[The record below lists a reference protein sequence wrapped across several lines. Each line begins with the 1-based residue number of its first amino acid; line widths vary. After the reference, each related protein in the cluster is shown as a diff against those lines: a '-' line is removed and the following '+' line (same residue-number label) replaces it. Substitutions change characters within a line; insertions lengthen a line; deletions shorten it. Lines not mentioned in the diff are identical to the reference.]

1 MRRMTDHR
9 VAVGDVLARKY
20 RVERVLA
27 KGNMGVVVAATH
39 VDLGQL
45 LAVKMMLPDT
55 EQTPELRERF
65 MREARAAVRLK
76 SQHVARVVDVGIDE
90 HDAPYM
96 AMEYLEGQDLADTL
110 KARGPLPFDE
120 AVEFVLQAC
129 EAVGEAHALG
139 IVHRDLKPANLFL
152 TKDVSGAPC
161 VKVLDFGIS
170 KLSGAELTLTQE
182 AQALGSPLYMSPEAM
197 GSAKHVDARTDIWAL
212 GIILYQLV
220 AGRTPFHETTMAQ
233 LCNRILFGTPTPLA
247 DLRPDAPPGF
257 EAIILR
263 CLEREREKRFDN
275 VAAFA
280 GALLPYTPARAR
292 IYIERISRVVGVEP
306 APMSLP
312 SGTADTQPGVGPR
325 APMASVPAMAAA
337 GASSNAGFALPS
349 SQSSLVLPR
358 VESPVKRSNRA
369 PLIAG
374 AILIFAIPLV
384 FVVRAW
390 TQPTQP
396 TQPTNAVTTT
406 SPEAAVV
413 AAPPPPVTHSVV
425 LPVAPMQSADVLPDS
440 AIEASPSASIAVS
453 ANTPPAVGPT
463 TKATTKATT
472 KGTAKPAP
480 TFSLDERR

>member
-1 MRRMTDHR
+1 MTDHR

-45 LAVKMMLPDT
+45 LAVKMMLPDK

-76 SQHVARVVDVGIDE
+76 SQHVARVVDVGTDD

-96 AMEYLEGQDLADTL
+96 AMEYLEGKDLADTL
-110 KARGPLPFDE
+110 KTRGQLPFDE

-152 TKDVSGAPC
+152 TTDVSGAPC

-170 KLSGAELTLTQE
+170 KMSGAELTLTQE

-220 AGRTPFHETTMAQ
+220 AGRTPFHESTMPQ
-233 LCNRILFGTPTPLA
+233 LLNRILFSAPTPLA
-247 DLRPDAPPGF
+247 EYRSDAPPGF
-257 EAIILR
+257 ETVILR

-280 GALLPYTPARAR
+280 GALLPFTPPRAR
-292 IYIERISRVVGVEP
+292 VYIERISRVVGVDSP
-306 APMSLP
+306 PMSLP
-312 SGTADTQPGVGPR
+312 NGISDTHPGERGASTGSR
-325 APMASVPAMAAA
+325 APAPIESVPAAA
-337 GASSNAGFALPS
+337 GASSNAGFVLPS
-349 SQSSLVLPR
+349 SQSSLVLPQ
-358 VESPVKRSNRA
+358 VPSPVKRSRA
-369 PLIAG
+369 PFFVG
-374 AILIFAIPLV
+374 AILVFTIPLI

-390 TQPTQP
+390 TAS
-396 TQPTNAVTTT
+396 TNVVPAAL
-406 SPEAAVV
+406 PEAAVM
-413 AAPPPPVTHSVV
+413 AASPPPAPGSVV
-425 LPVAPMQSADVLPDS
+425 LPVAPVQSPDIVPDVPI
-440 AIEASPSASIAVS
+440 AAAPSPSASIAAS
-453 ANTPPAVGPT
+453 ASHPPTAGAT
-463 TKATTKATT
+463 TKATTKA
-472 KGTAKPAP
+472 TAKPAP